1 MVRMIH
7 FIPVG
12 QAPCEV
18 HVAGIPKF
26 GADEV
31 VLFVNPQSTLASAV
45 EKHLRKEISYRTVY
59 LSDGYLDP
67 LKKANDEAG
76 AYMVDGTCIGAYMV
90 DGTCIAVNVSTNSG
104 VMSLAIED
112 AIRTQLYYFH
122 RRNFRG
128 AYCSAFRYIVFSS
141 KKPTFVVAPFWN
153 IFDET
158 HNDIFQ
164 ILVDTENLAR
174 SKEPIGLNRLW
185 ESYSLL
191 RPEEASY
198 ESFRKAFRGFKQWMK
213 NNPCFVE
220 QVYKSPRYKIIL

>member
-1 MVRMIH
+1 MVKMIH

-12 QAPCEV
+12 PATCQV
-18 HVAGIPKF
+18 HVAGIPRF

-31 VLFVNPQSTLASAV
+31 VLFVNPQSTSASAV
-45 EKHLRKEISYRTVY
+45 EKHLKKEVSYRTIY

-67 LKKANDEAG
+67 LRKANDEAG
-76 AYMVDGTCIGAYMV
+76 ACMVN
-90 DGTCIAVNVSTNSG
+90 GTCIAVNVSTNSG
-104 VMSLAIED
+104 LMCLAIED

-128 AYCSAFRYIVFSS
+128 AYCSAFRYMVFPS
-141 KKPTFVVAPFWN
+141 KKPTFAVAPFWN

-164 ILVDTENLAR
+164 ILADTENLAR

-198 ESFRKAFRGFKQWMK
+198 ESFRKTFRGFKQWMK

-220 QVYKSPRYKIIL
+220 QVHKSPRYKIIL